1 MLIRKSGLQD
11 IEDVKNHIPYFI
23 EEVFNEKRLHSTL
36 GYCPLNEYEGLMEKN
51 ISRNRQTLLTLE
63 VLCV

>member
-1 MLIRKSGLQD
+1 MLIRKSELQD
-11 IEDVKNHIPYFI
+11 IEDVKNYIPYFI
-23 EEVFNEKRLHSTL
+23 EEVLNEKRLYSAL
-36 GYCPLNEYEGLMEKN
+36 GYCPLNEYEELEERN